1 MNKEF
6 HLCFLVFL
14 IIFPSQAD
22 NLQKG
27 SESASVAFTF
37 NSKKGSEL
45 ISKLKFMKLFK
56 FFQQILSFLL
66 LSSQKIIRGSY
77 MEIPKT

>member
-6 HLCFLVFL
+6 HLYFLVFL

-37 NSKKGSEL
+37 NSEKESEPPSCRIL
-45 ISKLKFMKLFK
+45 KLFRNESSC
-56 FFQQILSFLL
+56 QQQRTNLIQ
-66 LSSQKIIRGSY
+66 SQIEVRTS
-77 MEIPKT
+77 